1 MLSYEGSGVL
11 KYFLGIEV
19 ARNSE
24 GIYLCQRKYA
34 LDVIS
39 KSSNLGSKPI
49 LFPIEQNHKLAT
61 STSPLL
67 ENGEQYRMLVGRLI
81 YLSFTRPDLAYSVH
95 ILSQF
100 LGAPCRD
107 YWDAAIR
114 VVQYLKG
121 CPGQGILLRS
131 DCDLSLSG
139 WCNSDWDSC
148 PLTRRSL

>member
-81 YLSFTRPDLAYSVH
+81 YLSFTCLDLAYSVH

-100 LGAPCRD
+100 MH
-107 YWDAAIR
+107 
-114 VVQYLKG
+114 K
-121 CPGQGILLRS
+121 
-131 DCDLSLSG
+131 
-139 WCNSDWDSC
+139 
-148 PLTRRSL
+148 PL